1 MNKLAQ
7 WLDLGH
13 YIREPA
19 HLAGG
24 LAASV
29 VLASVFWANLAT
41 TTIDP
46 ISGRDGNRLVL
57 SSLSDPHLLDR
68 PTRLTDLAP
77 VAPNLV
83 HRASAAV
90 SPVRALGD
98 RARRL
103 EQERRCLA
111 VGIYFEARGETNSGQ
126 VAVADV
132 IMNRVAS
139 KDYPNTI
146 CGVVFQGSYRQTG
159 CQFSF
164 TCDGESDRPRDLKP
178 WRKAQHVANMVTMRA
193 DRERQL
199 AENVLH
205 YHADYVEPVWAA
217 RLYRV
222 AKIGRHIFYSRTRSR
237 S

>member
-7 WLDLGH
+7 WLDIGQ
-13 YIREPA
+13 YVRDPA

-41 TTIDP
+41 TTLDP

-57 SSLSDPHLLDR
+57 SNFSDPHLLDR
-68 PTRLTDLAP
+68 PTRLTELAQ
-77 VAPNLV
+77 LE
-83 HRASAAV
+83 HRAGAIV
-90 SPVRALGD
+90 TPVRALGD
-98 RARRL
+98 TARRL

-178 WRKAQHVANMVTMRA
+178 WRKAQRVATLVTTRD
-193 DRERQL
+193 DRERQV
-199 AENVLH
+199 AENVLN

-217 RLYRV
+217 QLHRV

>member
-7 WLDLGH
+7 WLDIGH
-13 YIREPA
+13 YLREPA
-19 HLAGG
+19 HLAAG
-24 LAASV
+24 LAVSAV
-29 VLASVFWANLAT
+29 VASVFWSNVAT
-41 TTIDP
+41 ATIDP
-46 ISGRDGNRLVL
+46 VSGVDGNRLIL
-57 SSLSDPHLLDR
+57 SSFSDPQLLDR
-68 PTRLTDLAP
+68 PTRLTELA
-77 VAPNLV
+77 ALD
-83 HRASAAV
+83 HRAGVAAT
-90 SPVRALGD
+90 PVRALGD

-111 VGIYFEARGETNSGQ
+111 VGIYFEARGESHSGQ

-178 WRKAQHVANMVTMRA
+178 WRKAQHVASMVTMRD
-193 DRERQL
+193 DRQRQVPKD
-199 AENVLH
+199 VLH
-205 YHADYVEPVWAA
+205 YHADYVDPIWAS
-217 RLYRV
+217 RMYKV
-222 AKIGRHIFYSRTRSR
+222 AKIGRHIFYTRTRS
-237 S
+237 SS

>member
-7 WLDLGH
+7 WLDIGH
-13 YIREPA
+13 YVREPA

-41 TTIDP
+41 ATVDP
-46 ISGRDGNRLVL
+46 VSGSDGNRLVL
-57 SSLSDPHLLDR
+57 SSFSDPHLLDR
-68 PTRLTDLAP
+68 PTRLTELAE
-77 VAPNLV
+77 LD
-83 HRASAAV
+83 HRASVAAT
-90 SPVRALGD
+90 PVRALGD

-111 VGIYFEARGETNSGQ
+111 VGIYFEARGESHSGQ

-178 WRKAQHVANMVTMRA
+178 WRKAQHVASMVTMRD
-193 DRERQL
+193 DRQRQV

-205 YHADYVEPVWAA
+205 YHADYVDPVWASNMFK
-217 RLYRV
+217 V
-222 AKIGRHIFYSRTRSR
+222 AKIGRHIFYSRTRS
-237 S
+237 SS

>member
-7 WLDLGH
+7 WLDIGH
-13 YIREPA
+13 YVREPA
-19 HLAGG
+19 HVAAG
-24 LAASV
+24 LAVSV
-29 VLASVFWANLAT
+29 VLGSVFWANLSTAT
-41 TTIDP
+41 VDTV
-46 ISGRDGNRLVL
+46 SGSDGNRLVL
-57 SSLSDPHLLDR
+57 SNFSDPHLLDR
-68 PTRLTDLAP
+68 PTRLTELAE
-77 VAPNLV
+77 LD
-83 HRASAAV
+83 HRAGVAAT
-90 SPVRALGD
+90 PVRALGD

-111 VGIYFEARGETNSGQ
+111 VGIYFEARGESHSGQ

-178 WRKAQHVANMVTMRA
+178 WLKAQRVASTVTMRD
-193 DRERQL
+193 DRERQV

-205 YHADYVEPVWAA
+205 YHADYVEPVWASHM
-217 RLYRV
+217 YKV
-222 AKIGRHIFYSRTRSR
+222 AKIGRHIFYARTRSR